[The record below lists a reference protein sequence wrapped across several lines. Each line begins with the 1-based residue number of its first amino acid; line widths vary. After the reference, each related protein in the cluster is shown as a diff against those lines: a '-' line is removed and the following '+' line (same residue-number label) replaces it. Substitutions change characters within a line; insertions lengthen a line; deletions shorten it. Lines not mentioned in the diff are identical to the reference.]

1 MSSSTP
7 IARPFR
13 KEDVPRV
20 VELLFSEFRYS
31 EEKVTHLFENPDL
44 TRWTSEELPTG
55 FILEDRESVVGYI
68 DSIPREVY
76 LGQTQL
82 KGAIRGS
89 FYVRE
94 EYRDYLSILM
104 FAMLDQQWCDLFMV
118 NSSNEHSGPVNRAL
132 RFKEGPPSCAGV
144 NYRAFSY
151 AGLLLYGLR
160 KSKRFSPLFF
170 PIAATIGHLF
180 GGVWSLKKRIFPDPL
195 PKERSGL
202 TPRRIENIT
211 DELFEPFWN
220 ELLVGNRGL
229 LTSRRPEL
237 LRWTFQAGLD
247 SGLKI
252 MLGRFDGELLR
263 GVITLR
269 VHTTR
274 DGFPRARV
282 IDWIAV
288 NNDKAVLGDL
298 LRDAILYVWKEKCGI
313 LIQLSGF
320 PESVQPLVREYFPR
334 FRGKP
339 NTFFYKTRNREV
351 QTVFSESWFFGPYD
365 GDTARY

>member
-170 PIAATIGHLF
+170 PIARRSDIFL
-180 GGVWSLKKRIFPDPL
+180 GGLVLKNESSRSAS
-195 PKERSGL
+195 ERAL
-202 TPRRIENIT
+202 WADPRRIENIT
-211 DELFEPFWN
+211 DEAS
-220 ELLVGNRGL
+220 
-229 LTSRRPEL
+229 SRSGMNFLSESWSFNLAPSRTASL
-237 LRWTFQAGLD
+237 TFQAGLD
-247 SGLKI
+247 SG
-252 MLGRFDGELLR
+252 
-263 GVITLR
+263 
-269 VHTTR
+269 
-274 DGFPRARV
+274 
-282 IDWIAV
+282 
-288 NNDKAVLGDL
+288 
-298 LRDAILYVWKEKCGI
+298 
-313 LIQLSGF
+313 
-320 PESVQPLVREYFPR
+320 
-334 FRGKP
+334 
-339 NTFFYKTRNREV
+339 
-351 QTVFSESWFFGPYD
+351 
-365 GDTARY
+365 